1 MEFLKKIKYPL
12 TAFLMGAVMFILVF
26 LPMLIETGGIIT
38 VSGDYSMQSIPFVYR
53 IYDAVHSGQLN
64 WDWSTGLG
72 SQFLSSYAYYNLFSP
87 FTLLY
92 LLFPRSFLIYAITI
106 VSALKYGAGSM
117 FAYFYIK
124 RFVKNRHFAVIGG
137 FVYML
142 SSFSAYNL
150 IFHFADVFAL
160 FPLML
165 IALEELC
172 INKRRGVFA
181 LSVLMM
187 ALINYYFF
195 FGQAVFCVIYYFVR
209 CSKIGWSWKRLFSVA
224 GEALMGVCMAMAALL
239 PVAAALLDSSKATTT
254 LADNLLVYDTVYY
267 YLRLLQSAFMLP
279 DTPYFVSLFPAVD
292 NIYPFGMLGGS
303 VAAYLPLFSAAGVIS
318 YMFAKKHKAWENIL
332 LAVCVLMA
340 AVPVLNQLFSAFNSG
355 YYARWFYMPLLIAAM
370 VSVKALDEDISFKP
384 GLISC
389 GAVVGFLLV
398 YHFLF
403 RSEKTIMEYTRTSN
417 ATFSSAQN
425 LLHFGVTII
434 CFICL
439 VIAIHQRHTKDFI
452 PKLYILTAVSV
463 YMVFGIMAYNQ
474 VAAIPDVKALLDIY
488 ATDNDIPDYVDTS
501 ERISTNQD
509 GRNLNLLWGV
519 DSTLHFNSLLDP
531 GHEQFLRNTGVFSA
545 KNFSI
550 PISSR
555 YSEICDLCSVKYYF
569 LCIPRTPDNVEYLGD
584 FGEWKIY
591 ENENYIPMGFVFDEV
606 ISEEQFS
613 ALDMEISDKRRLLMK
628 YLVVENPDA
637 FADILPQGD
646 DFAAIFDQEYAE
658 LIEQRRSV
666 CCTNLVKTTNGLTAD
681 ISLDRENIVFF
692 SASYNDGWRAYVD
705 GEETEVIC
713 VDNGLIGVRVG
724 EGSHSIQLSYTV
736 KGFREGC
743 IISFAGAAAFV
754 VYAVWHKKRRA
765 AEASE

>member
-38 VSGDYSMQSIPFVYR
+38 ISGDYSMQSIPFVYR

-92 LLFPRSFLIYAITI
+92 FLFPRSFLIYAITI
-106 VSALKYGAGSM
+106 VSALKYGVGSM

-124 RFVKNRHFAVIGG
+124 RFVKNKHFAVIGG
-137 FVYML
+137 FIYML

-160 FPLML
+160 FPLLL

-181 LSVLMM
+181 LTVLMM
-187 ALINYYFF
+187 ALTNYYFF

-209 CSKIGWSWKRLFSVA
+209 CRELGWSWKRFFSVA
-224 GEALMGVCMAMAALL
+224 AEALIGVCMAMAVLVPVAMALL
-239 PVAAALLDSSKATTT
+239 SSSKATAT
-254 LADNLLVYDTVYY
+254 LSDNLLVYDTVYY

-279 DTPYFVSLFPAVD
+279 DTFYFVSLFPAAGDV
-292 NIYPFGMLGGS
+292 YPYGTLGGS

-340 AVPVLNQLFSAFNSG
+340 AVPVLNQVFSAFNSG
-355 YYARWFYMPLLIAAM
+355 YYARWFYMPLLVAAM
-370 VSVKALDEDISFKP
+370 ISVKALDEDISFKP
-384 GLISC
+384 GIIFC
-389 GAVVGFLLV
+389 GAVVGFLLI

-403 RSEKTIMEYTRTSN
+403 RSEETIVEYTHTSN
-417 ATFSSAQN
+417 AFFSSAQN
-425 LLHFGVTII
+425 LLHFGITIL
-434 CFICL
+434 CL
-439 VIAIHQRHTKDFI
+439 VCLIIVVRQQHTKDFI
-452 PKLYILTAVSV
+452 PKLYIFTAVSV
-463 YMVFGIMAYNQ
+463 YMVFGIMAYNL
-474 VAAIPDVKALLDIY
+474 VATIPDVSALVDIY
-488 ATDNDIPDYVDTS
+488 SFDEDLPDYVDTS
-501 ERISTNQD
+501 ERISSNED
-509 GRNLNLLWGV
+509 GKNINLIWGA
-519 DSTLHFNSLLDP
+519 DSILHFNSLLDQ
-531 GHEQFLRNTGVFSA
+531 GHDSFLKSTELFSK
-545 KNFSI
+545 KNFSL
-550 PISSR
+550 PITSWI
-555 YSEICDLCSVKYYF
+555 SEICDLCSVKYHF
-569 LCIPRTPDNVEYLGD
+569 FSISRTPDNIEYLGD
-584 FGEWKIY
+584 FGEWQVY

-628 YLVVENPDA
+628 YLVVENPDD

-646 DFAAIFDQEYAE
+646 DFAAISDEEYAE

-713 VDNGLIGVRVG
+713 VDNGLIGVRAG
-724 EGSHSIQLSYTV
+724 EGQHSIELSYTV
-736 KGFREGC
+736 KGFKEGC
-743 IISFAGAAAFV
+743 IISCVGAAAFV
-754 VYAVWHKKRRA
+754 VYAVLHKKRRA